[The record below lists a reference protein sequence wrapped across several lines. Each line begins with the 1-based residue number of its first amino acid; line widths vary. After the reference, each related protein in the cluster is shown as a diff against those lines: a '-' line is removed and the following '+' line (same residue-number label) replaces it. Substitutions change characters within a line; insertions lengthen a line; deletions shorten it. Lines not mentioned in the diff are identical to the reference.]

1 MANTIKTLSD
11 GDITRKALSILHNKL
26 VFCKTINRQYDDRFA
41 RSGAKNGGS
50 LVIRN
55 PNEFTVRS
63 GAIMDAQDVTE
74 NTQTLTVATQRG
86 VDINFSSV
94 ELTLSMDDFTERILE
109 PAMTRLAA
117 DLDSVVITA
126 SYKDVYN
133 LVTTTIGTGPVI
145 ADIQSARAKLSKGL
159 APTGDR
165 ICLMESLG
173 MNTVV
178 NEAKAYFAPATSI
191 AKQYNTGVMGH
202 LSGFDFYES
211 EMVPSHTNGTRTTA
225 GTCDLTGISNGD
237 TTIALVATTGETFT
251 AGDILTIAGVY
262 AVNPETKAPYAH
274 LQQFVVRTAAT
285 AASSAIAAL
294 EIYPTIYKSGAR
306 QNVYNSAWTT
316 TNAATVVDV
325 LGSTGKASSIYPQHL
340 AYHKD
345 AFTLVTAD
353 LELPQGVDFA
363 AREVYDGISLRV
375 VRNYDITNDKFPCR
389 IDVLF
394 GHKTLRAGWAC
405 RILGAGDAST

>member
-1 MANTIKTLSD
+1 MANTIKTLKD

-41 RSGAKNGGS
+41 KSGAKNHGE

-55 PNEFTVRS
+55 PNQFTVRS
-63 GAIMDAQDVTE
+63 GAVMDTQDVTE

-94 ELTLSMDDFTERILE
+94 ELTLSMDDFSDRILT

-117 DLDSVVITA
+117 EIDKIVITA
-126 SYKDVYN
+126 SYKDIYNIVYS
-133 LVTTTIGTGPVI
+133 TIGTAPVI

-159 APTGDR
+159 APNGDR

-178 NEAKAYFAPATSI
+178 NDGKAFFNPVPEISR
-191 AKQYNTGVMGH
+191 QYDTGIIGYC
-202 LSGFDFYES
+202 SSFKFYES
-211 EMVPSHTNGTRTTA
+211 EMVPAHTTGTRTTA
-225 GTCDLTGISNGD
+225 GQCDLSAVANED
-237 TTIALVATTGETFT
+237 TTLTCIQTTGETFT
-251 AGDILTIAGVY
+251 KGDILTVAGVY
-262 AVNPETKAPYAH
+262 AVNPETKVAYSH
-274 LQQFVVRTAAT
+274 LQQFVLTTAFT
-285 AASSAIAAL
+285 ADGTDALPIA
-294 EIYPTIYKSGAR
+294 PTIYKSGER
-306 QNVYNSAWTT
+306 QNVYSADWTENS
-316 TNAATVVDV
+316 AATVVD
-325 LGSTGKASSIYPQHL
+325 LAGSNGSASTAYDQHM

-353 LELPQGVDFA
+353 LEMPSGVDFA

-375 VRNYDITNDKFPCR
+375 VRNYDIVNDKFPCR
-389 IDVLF
+389 MDVLF
-394 GHKTLRAGWAC
+394 GYKTIRPEWAS
-405 RILGAGDAST
+405 RILGD